1 MVKVLTDLMIFAAVA
16 AGLAVF
22 VWVSLWY
29 TADTVDGQ
37 DWMERDVR

>member
-1 MVKVLTDLMIFAAVA
+1 MLTSLMIFGAVLV
-16 AGLAVF
+16 GLALF

-29 TADTVDGQ
+29 TVDTVDGR

>member
-1 MVKVLTDLMIFAAVA
+1 MLTSLMIFGAVL
-16 AGLAVF
+16 AGLALF

-29 TADTVDGQ
+29 TADTVDGR